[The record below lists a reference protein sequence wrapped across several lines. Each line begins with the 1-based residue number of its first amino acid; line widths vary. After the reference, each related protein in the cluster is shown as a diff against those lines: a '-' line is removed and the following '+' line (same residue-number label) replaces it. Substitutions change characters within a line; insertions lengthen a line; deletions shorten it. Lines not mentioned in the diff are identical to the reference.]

1 MRKHQSGKPIFLEKK
16 TTKCDAC
23 AEKIGS
29 RETCLSMG
37 TGSAFKRVKRRS
49 NFRARLVLS
58 ETAKKQQANYNER
71 NTARGTQ
78 RQQNRESNEEHGTM
92 RNSYNEYMKKTPHIT
107 QQRARV
113 TLRTQVGA
121 QRHQK

>member
-1 MRKHQSGKPIFLEKK
+1 
-16 TTKCDAC
+16 
-23 AEKIGS
+23 
-29 RETCLSMG
+29 MG

-49 NFRARLVLS
+49 NFRALLVLS

-78 RQQNRESNEEHGTM
+78 RKQYRESNEELGTV
-92 RNSYNEYMKKTPHIT
+92 RNSYKEYIKKAPQIT
-107 QQRARV
+107 QQRAKV
-113 TLRTQVGA
+113 TLQTQVKA